1 MEKCIFLDRFL
12 QFPKD
17 FRRIATFLRNKT
29 TKDCV
34 AFYYDSKQTVP
45 YKGALKEHVMR
56 RKRKGDYAIWDSSI
70 QAAISVGATV
80 KAGQSEEKPV
90 EFVLPPSDKTYKTY
104 MLHPLRRPILDYMSI
119 DEDSAKQYE
128 GDSRSEEPKVKSK
141 KRVRDPLFSL
151 DKKHT
156 KFLRMASQESMS
168 GSARTK
174 TAPPEEDRSTVDPD
188 LEEPQELSTPSTP
201 ARKAPQKWTTAE
213 KRIFVETLEQHGELD
228 DMTETSVLYF
238 LCPMGTHPHF
248 YLFDNQGVIGLNLRR
263 RSGRRM
269 KSKSKTFTTT
279 GRKESRALLRKR
291 K

>member
-1 MEKCIFLDRFL
+1 VDDPLKEAQDAQLDNLWTDMEKCIFLDRFL

-17 FRRIATFLRNKT
+17 FRRIASFLRNKT

-56 RKRKGDYAIWDSSI
+56 RKRKGDYSIWDSSI

-80 KAGQSEEKPV
+80 TAGQSEEKPV

-104 MLHPLRRPILDYMSI
+104 LLHPLRRPVLDYMSV

-128 GDSRSEEPKVKSK
+128 GDSRSEEPKVKSR
-141 KRVRDPLFSL
+141 KRGRDPLFSL

-168 GSARTK
+168 GSARAK
-174 TAPPEEDRSTVDPD
+174 SVPPEEDRSTVDPEP
-188 LEEPQELSTPSTP
+188 EEPQELSAPSTP

-213 KRIFVETLEQHGELD
+213 KRVFAETLEQHGKLD
-228 DMTETSVLYF
+228 DMEVIVAFDLLYTT
-238 LCPMGTHPHF
+238 GTHL
-248 YLFDNQGVIGLNLRR
+248 Y
-263 RSGRRM
+263 
-269 KSKSKTFTTT
+269 
-279 GRKESRALLRKR
+279 AC
-291 K
+291 